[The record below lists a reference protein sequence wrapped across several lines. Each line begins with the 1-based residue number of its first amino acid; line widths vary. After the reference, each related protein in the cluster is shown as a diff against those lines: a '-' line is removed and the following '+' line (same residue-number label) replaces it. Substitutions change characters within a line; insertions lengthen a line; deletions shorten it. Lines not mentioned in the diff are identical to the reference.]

1 MFVLLKLNVSG
12 GDSNETRKTN
22 FIVLMLHFVNGEKFS
37 IIYHNVYLEN
47 YF

>member
-1 MFVLLKLNVSG
+1 VERYVRAIKTVNVTG
-12 GDSNETRKTN
+12 GDSRY
-22 FIVLMLHFVNGEKFS
+22 FVNGEKFK